1 MATKLGR
8 KELPAGHSAADFKY
22 MGRPAKDQGDFGPD
36 VGIADMACVNQF
48 GQSTNNAKLYSGGV
62 VQSTKTGCWFVYLEW
77 GRIFVGKS
85 WNGHFAGQDFQF
97 VECSGES
104 DARDFFAKQMAS
116 KNTKRGQ
123 WIDVAGVR
131 VWAAKAGE
139 DGYVVQDLAMREKGL
154 PDAYTI
160 KDSTGIVPKV
170 APTVS
175 SPATKTKT
183 VKVSKSFHPEVI
195 RLAQSLVGGTK
206 TYTRALSAAAGV
218 SPTMASI
225 TQVRDSLIPAALQ
238 RIQVV
243 GNDVARQVQDSGLV
257 AVSKMVSALVPR
269 PIPRSGITAEEAIL
283 NSGNIQRLEMDLDAF
298 EASLRGEDFSVT
310 TSTPEVDPDS
320 LLNAQLAWMDPRGDG
335 AEIIRTL
342 LRMTNNR
349 HSYLPGPMK
358 VMNLFNVVRPD
369 RDAKFLQQVRA
380 VGAKRQGQFT
390 LRANLQPA
398 VRTDLTT
405 EESGLYQQA
414 NVIFVQH
421 GTRSVNVQPIVSTH
435 FRKPQS
441 LSGVPIA
448 GANFG
453 TGGTYLATDYRKAV
467 GYTSYERSAWGN
479 GGGAIQG
486 RGAFMFLCDTIMGDA
501 YRAPST
507 GSWSSPPNGKDSIF
521 GVGGDRGHGLLNDEH
536 VVQEMFYNR
545 IRYLVEFTF

>member
-1 MATKLGR
+1 MARKLEQ
-8 KELPAGHSAADFKY
+8 KEMPAGHVAGDFKF
-22 MGRPAKDQGDFGPD
+22 MGRPAKDQGDFGSE
-36 VGIADMACVNQF
+36 VGLVDCACVDQF
-48 GQSTNNAKLYSGGV
+48 GKNANKYYFSGV
-62 VQSTKTGCWFVYLEW
+62 VQSTKTSGWYCYFEW
-77 GRIFVGKS
+77 GRIFSGKS
-85 WNGHFAGQDFQF
+85 WNGHFAGQSFQF
-97 VECSGES
+97 VECSGETE
-104 DARDFFAKQMAS
+104 ARSEFFKQMTD

-123 WIDVAGVR
+123 WTDVAGVR
-131 VWAAKAGE
+131 VFVAKPGK
-139 DGYVVQDLAMREKGL
+139 DCYIVQNLAVREKGL
-154 PDAYTI
+154 PDAYLI
-160 KDSTGIVPKV
+160 KDSTGVAPKV
-170 APTVS
+170 TATVS
-175 SPATKTKT
+175 APVTKS
-183 VKVSKSFHPEVI
+183 VKVAKSFHPEVL

-238 RIQVV
+238 RIQIV

-269 PIPRSGITAEEAIL
+269 PIPRTGITAEEAVL

-298 EASLRGEDFSVT
+298 EAALRGEDFSVT
-310 TSTPEVDPDS
+310 TSVPETDPDS
-320 LLNAQLAWMDPRGDG
+320 LLNAQLAWMDPKGDG

-349 HSYLPGPMK
+349 HAYLNAPMK
-358 VMNLFNVVRPD
+358 VLNLFQVVRPD
-369 RDAKFLQQVRA
+369 RDAKFLQHVRA

-398 VRTDLTT
+398 IRTDLTT

-414 NVIFVQH
+414 NVIFTHH

-521 GVGGDRGHGLLNDEH
+521 GVGGDRGHGLQNDEH